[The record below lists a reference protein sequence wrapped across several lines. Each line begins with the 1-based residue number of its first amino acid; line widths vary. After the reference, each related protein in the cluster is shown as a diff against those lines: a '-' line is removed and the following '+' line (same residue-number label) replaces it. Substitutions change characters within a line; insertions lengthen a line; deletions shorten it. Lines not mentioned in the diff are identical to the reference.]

1 MGNDMPDKR
10 PADQA
15 ASSLP
20 AIRVIGIGEDGIA
33 GLGSCARAAL
43 DCADLVAGGARHL
56 AFLDTDPALTGK
68 ERFAWGTPFADSLEE
83 LLARREAEPARR
95 IAILASG
102 DPFWHGAGGSLM
114 QHLPIDAL
122 TIHPAP
128 ATFSLACARLGW
140 RLEECVT
147 LGLHARPIR
156 LMRPH
161 LHHGAKLIVLV
172 RDGAAIAEAAALL
185 CETGCG
191 TSQITLLERLGGPHE
206 RIRSL
211 RADAALPDDI
221 ATPVALAI
229 TVEATA
235 DAALIPRAP
244 GLPDEYFANDGQLTK
259 REIRALTLSALA
271 PQPGDL
277 LWDIGAGAGSVAI
290 EWCLAHPQ
298 NRAIG
303 IEARPDRLERAAQN
317 ALALGVPHVDF
328 RPGRAPDALDGL
340 EPPDA
345 IFIGGGASREG
356 VIDAALAALKPGGR
370 LVINAV
376 TLETEAL
383 LIDLHARLGG
393 DLTRIAISRV
403 TPVGEMRGWR
413 AAMPV
418 TQWCY
423 RR

>member
-1 MGNDMPDKR
+1 MPDKR

-20 AIRVIGIGEDGIA
+20 AISVIGIGEDGIA

-56 AFLDTDPALTGK
+56 AFLDTDPALAGK
-68 ERFAWGTPFADSLEE
+68 ERFVWGTPFADSLEE

-185 CETGCG
+185 RETGCDG
-191 TSQITLLERLGGPHE
+191 SRLTLLERLGGPHE

-211 RADAALPDDI
+211 RANETLPDDI

-229 TVEATA
+229 TVEAA
-235 DAALIPRAP
+235 PDAALIPRAP
-244 GLPDEYFANDGQLTK
+244 GLPDDFFANDGQLTK

-271 PQPGDL
+271 PRPGEL

-290 EWCLAHPQ
+290 EWCLSHPH

-328 RPGRAPDALDGL
+328 RAGRAPDALAGL
-340 EPPDA
+340 APPDA

-356 VIDAALAALKPGGR
+356 VIDAARAALKPGGR

-383 LIDLHARLGG
+383 LIALHARLGG

>member
-1 MGNDMPDKR
+1 MQHDMPDNR

-15 ASSLP
+15 ASSP
-20 AIRVIGIGEDGIA
+20 RPISVIGIGEDGLA
-33 GLGSCARAAL
+33 GIGARARAAL
-43 DCADLVAGGARHL
+43 DTADIIAGGARHL
-56 AFLDTDPALTGK
+56 AFLDTDAALSGK
-68 ERFAWGTPFADSLEE
+68 PRLAWGTPFATSLEE
-83 LLARREAEPARR
+83 LLARRAAESALL
-95 IAILASG
+95 IAILVSG

-114 QHLPIDAL
+114 RYLPIDAL
-122 TIHPAP
+122 AIHPAP

-140 RLEECVT
+140 RLEDCVT
-147 LGLHARPIR
+147 LGLHAAPIR
-156 LMRPH
+156 LLRPH

-172 RDGAAIAEAAALL
+172 RDGAAITEAAALL
-185 CETGCG
+185 CETGCA
-191 TSQITLLERLGGPHE
+191 TSHLTLLERLGGPHE

-211 RADAALPDDI
+211 RADQALPDDI

-229 TVEATA
+229 TVEAA
-235 DAALIPRAP
+235 PDAALIPRAP
-244 GLPDEYFANDGQLTK
+244 GLPDDYFANDGQLTK

-271 PQPGDL
+271 PSPGEL

-303 IEARPDRLERAAQN
+303 IEARPERLERAAQN

-328 RPGRAPDALDGL
+328 RAGRAPDALDEL

-345 IFIGGGASREG
+345 IFIGGGASRAG
-356 VIDAALAALKPGGR
+356 VVDAALAALKPGGR

-393 DLTRIAISRV
+393 DLIRIALSRV
-403 TPVGEMRGWR
+403 TAVGEMRGWR

>member
-1 MGNDMPDKR
+1 MQDDMPDNR

-15 ASSLP
+15 ASLP
-20 AIRVIGIGEDGIA
+20 PPISVIGIGEDGLA
-33 GLGSCARAAL
+33 GLGAGARAAL
-43 DCADLVAGGARHL
+43 DCADLIAGGARHL
-56 AFLDTDPALTGK
+56 AFLDADPALAGK
-68 ERFAWGTPFADSLEE
+68 QRFAWGTPFADSLEE
-83 LLARREAEPARR
+83 LLARHATEPALR

-102 DPFWHGAGGSLM
+102 DPLWHGAGGSLM
-114 QHLPIDAL
+114 RYLPIDAL

-128 ATFSLACARLGW
+128 ATFSLACARLSW

-156 LMRPH
+156 LIRPH
-161 LHHGAKLIVLV
+161 LHHDAKLIVLV

-185 CETGCG
+185 RETGCG
-191 TSQITLLERLGGPHE
+191 ASRLILLERLGGPHE

-211 RADAALPDDI
+211 RADATLPDDI
-221 ATPVALAI
+221 TTPVALAI
-229 TVEATA
+229 TVEAGP

-244 GLPDEYFANDGQLTK
+244 GLPDDYFANDGQLTK

-271 PQPGDL
+271 PRPGEL

-290 EWCLAHPQ
+290 EWCLAHPH

-303 IEARPDRLERAAQN
+303 IEARPDRLERAVQN
-317 ALALGVPHVDF
+317 ALALGVPHIDF
-328 RPGRAPDALDGL
+328 RLGRAPDALDGL

-370 LVINAV
+370 LLINAV
-376 TLETEAL
+376 TLESEAM

-393 DLTRIAISRV
+393 DLTRIALSRV

>member
-1 MGNDMPDKR
+1 MPDHL
-10 PADQA
+10 PDNHAADQA
-15 ASSLP
+15 SSSQP
-20 AIRVIGIGEDGIA
+20 RISVVGIGEDGLA
-33 GLGSCARAAL
+33 GLGAGARAAL
-43 DCADLVAGGARHL
+43 DIADVVAGGERHL
-56 AFLDTDPALTGK
+56 AFLDADPALAGK
-68 ERFAWGTPFADSLEE
+68 ERLPWGAPFAESLKA
-83 LLARREAEPARR
+83 LVARREAEPALR

-128 ATFSLACARLGW
+128 STFALACARLGW
-140 RLEECVT
+140 RLEESVT

-161 LHHGAKLIVLV
+161 LHHGARLIVLV
-172 RDGAAIAEAAALL
+172 RDAAAIAEAAALL
-185 CETGCG
+185 RETGCG
-191 TSQITLLERLGGPHE
+191 ASRLTLLERLGGPHE

-221 ATPVALAI
+221 AAPVALAI
-229 TVEATA
+229 HVEAA
-235 DAALIPRAP
+235 PDAALIPRAP
-244 GLPDEYFANDGQLTK
+244 GLPDDCFANDGQLTK
-259 REIRALTLSALA
+259 REIRAMTLAALA
-271 PQPGDL
+271 PCPGEL
-277 LWDIGAGAGSVAI
+277 LWDIGAGAGSIAI

-317 ALALGVPHVDF
+317 ALALGVPHIDF
-328 RPGRAPDALDGL
+328 RAGRAPDALTGL

-356 VIDAALAALKPGGR
+356 VVDAALAALKPGGR

-383 LIDLHARLGG
+383 LIALHARLGG
-393 DLTRIAISRV
+393 DLIRIALSRA
-403 TPVGEMRGWR
+403 TSVGEMRGWR

-423 RR
+423 RS

>member
-1 MGNDMPDKR
+1 MQHDMPDNR

-15 ASSLP
+15 ASLP
-20 AIRVIGIGEDGIA
+20 PPISVIGIGEDGLA
-33 GLGSCARAAL
+33 GLGAGARAAL
-43 DCADLVAGGARHL
+43 DKADIIAGGARHL
-56 AFLDTDPALTGK
+56 AFLDADPALAGK
-68 ERFAWGTPFADSLEE
+68 QRLAWGTPFAASLET
-83 LLARREAEPARR
+83 LLARRAAEPALR
-95 IAILASG
+95 IAILVSG

-114 QHLPIDAL
+114 RYLPIDAL
-122 TIHPAP
+122 DIHPAP

-140 RLEECVT
+140 RLEDCVT
-147 LGLHARPIR
+147 LGLHAAPIR
-156 LMRPH
+156 LLRPH
-161 LHHGAKLIVLV
+161 LHHGARLIVLV
-172 RDGAAIAEAAALL
+172 RDGAAITEAAALL
-185 CETGCG
+185 CETACAA
-191 TSQITLLERLGGPHE
+191 SHLTLLERLGGPHE

-211 RADAALPDDI
+211 RADQPLPDDI

-229 TVEATA
+229 TVEAA
-235 DAALIPRAP
+235 PDAALIPRAP
-244 GLPDEYFANDGQLTK
+244 GLPDDYFANDGQLTK

-271 PQPGDL
+271 PRPGAL

-317 ALALGVPHVDF
+317 ALTLGVPHVEF
-328 RPGRAPDALDGL
+328 HAGRAPDALAGL

-345 IFIGGGASREG
+345 IFIGGGASRAG

-393 DLTRIAISRV
+393 ELTRIAISRV
-403 TPVGEMRGWR
+403 TSVGEMRGWR